1 VTIALICPYSFAN
14 YEIIEQELLKN
25 NKITKLMCA
34 TPNAC
39 KFAKIFSEKHQ
50 IEYYKEERGGAKET
64 FSFISMLKNRKNS
77 PFSKVSVFGSKQI
90 LHFFSAAFVPFI
102 NDLRSKKL
110 IHNESSLY
118 LFCFIFSQV
127 IQ

>member
-50 IEYYKEERGGAKET
+50 IEYYKEERGGKVFNLRKIVQMADKVVLFEYLQRDET
-64 FSFISMLKNRKNS
+64 KYSLTQKALAEAIRLKRDMQYIEYK
-77 PFSKVSVFGSKQI
+77 
-90 LHFFSAAFVPFI
+90 
-102 NDLRSKKL
+102 R
-110 IHNESSLY
+110 
-118 LFCFIFSQV
+118 
-127 IQ
+127 

>member
-1 VTIALICPYSFAN
+1 MTIALICPYSFEN

-50 IEYYKEERGGAKET
+50 IEYYKEERGGKVFNLRKIVQMADKVVLFEYLQRDET
-64 FSFISMLKNRKNS
+64 KYSLTQKALAEAIRLKRDMQYIEYK
-77 PFSKVSVFGSKQI
+77 
-90 LHFFSAAFVPFI
+90 
-102 NDLRSKKL
+102 R
-110 IHNESSLY
+110 
-118 LFCFIFSQV
+118 
-127 IQ
+127 